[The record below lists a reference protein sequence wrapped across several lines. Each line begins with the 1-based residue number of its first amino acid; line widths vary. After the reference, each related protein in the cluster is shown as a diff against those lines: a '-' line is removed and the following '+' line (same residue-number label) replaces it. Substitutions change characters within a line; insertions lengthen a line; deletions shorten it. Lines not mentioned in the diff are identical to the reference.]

1 MSSLTQFLTILNT
14 RRYTEEE
21 WAELSTRLNAE
32 STDTLQM
39 LYFVAADK
47 DHEVNDAAREEASH
61 FEVSRR
67 WETLR
72 YRIRSAYDHAVDRE
86 KRWTG
91 ILCANH
97 ILDIHYRNYKRMKD
111 LFHPSA

>member
-1 MSSLTQFLTILNT
+1 MPSLTQFLTILNT

-21 WAELSTRLNAE
+21 WAELSTRLKEE

-47 DHEVNDAAREEASH
+47 DHEVNDAAREGASH
-61 FEVSRR
+61 LEVSRR

-72 YRIRSAYDHAVDRE
+72 YRIRSAYDHAVARE
-86 KRWTG
+86 NRFTG

-97 ILDIHYRNYKRMKD
+97 TLDIYYHNYKRMKD
-111 LFHPSA
+111 LFHPPA